1 MALGYLK
8 SLRFKPKMSDPTNLK
23 WTDKQNQFFT
33 IKLTN
38 VFFHLGNVPRIVHVH
53 VHR

>member
-8 SLRFKPKMSDPTNLK
+8 SLRFEPKMSDPTNLK
-23 WTDKQNQFFT
+23 GNDKQNQFFT
-33 IKLTN
+33 IKFTN
-38 VFFHLGNVPRIVHVH
+38 VFYHSENQPRIVRVH